1 LSDMGVALIESEFGV
16 HSSAFQRASRMSE

>member
-1 LSDMGVALIESEFGV
+1 MGVALIESEFGV